1 MRGMQFSV
9 HSPEGAMA
17 RIDGLPARW
26 QKRLMGRWHRLK
38 GASEFTG
45 TYDANT
51 FIRTTVE
58 LLEKVRIPL
67 DATDTEIC
75 DRAMAL
81 ALRCCQLATLY
92 HDARTLRSAMD
103 RVAEGQGVEPPSR
116 KIKKFKEDGP
126 AIARMACPI
135 WWRRKLR
142 AHHARTLETAAI
154 RMGYVSKREQI
165 YCSNETLYRMQQRD
179 KAAAAMLEKTMARN
193 ELGQEFS
200 IQELKEKSV
209 SNKAIRR
216 AELMTRISGFEH
228 VARAAGHAGLF
239 LTITCPSRMHAK
251 RTFKHGRVIVDN
263 PKYDGTTPREAQQ
276 YLASRVWA
284 PMRAKLARKGIKLY
298 GFRIAEPQH
307 DGTPHWHLLVFC
319 EPLAVAVVKEVL
331 LDYGLRDSGD
341 EAGARANRVDF
352 KPIDWSKGT
361 AAGYIAKYVAKNIDG
376 YRLEHDLYGTPAL
389 EASARVEMWARTW
402 RIRQFQQVGGPPV
415 TIWRELRRIEELPK
429 GAPAHLVKAHNAVN
443 KVAVIEGKECASV
456 AWHHYC
462 EAQGGV
468 FCGRLYSIRLDM
480 QEQEGLNRYGEEKAA
495 RTVGVYTSGIE
506 EWTPPW
512 MAHMPGALIP
522 RRVEW
527 FVESSRHVWEIVG
540 RDGNE
545 RRGIVDF
552 GSSGA
557 GNGRSVGCVNVVCG
571 DGGMS
576 ALRAPWT
583 CVNNCTEVEK
593 DGAAGAN
600 EGSAGGMEQSPCA
613 HQIDG
618 WEVHGAAVDRAR
630 VALPT
635 LPFGGWRENDADYLQ
650 GYELQ
655 PWKRRHLHG
664 PWERKQ

>member
-1 MRGMQFSV
+1 MRVQQFSA
-9 HSPEGAMA
+9 HTPDWAMH
-17 RIDGLPARW
+17 RIGGLPARW
-26 QKRLMGRWHRLK
+26 QKRLMGRWERLIK
-38 GASEFTG
+38 TG
-45 TYDANT
+45 TSYDANS
-51 FIRTTVE
+51 FIRTTTD
-58 LLEKVRIPL
+58 LLDKVRIPL
-67 DATDTEIC
+67 DATDAEIC
-75 DRAMAL
+75 DRSMSL

-92 HDARTLRSAMD
+92 HDAGTLRGAMD
-103 RVAEGQGVEPPSR
+103 RVVLGQGVEPPSR

-165 YCSNETLYRMQQRD
+165 YCSSETLYRMQQRD
-179 KAAAAMLEKTMARN
+179 KAAVAMLENTVARN

-251 RTFKHGRVIVDN
+251 RTFKKGAVVVDN
-263 PKYDGTTPREAQQ
+263 PKYDGTTPREAQE
-276 YLASRVWA
+276 YLAKKVWA
-284 PMRAKLARKGIKLY
+284 PMRAKLARMGIKLY
-298 GFRIAEPQH
+298 GFRITEPQH

-319 EPLAVAVVKEVL
+319 EQKHVPIVKECL
-331 LDYGLRDSGD
+331 LHYGLRDSGD

-443 KVAVIEGKECASV
+443 KVAVIEGKENACV

-462 EAQGGV
+462 DAQGGV
-468 FCGRLYSIRLDM
+468 FCGRGYSIRLDM

-495 RTVGVYTSGIE
+495 RPVGVYTSGIE
-506 EWTPPW
+506 EWIPPW
-512 MAHMPGALIP
+512 MAHMHPPALIP

-527 FVESSRHVWEIVG
+527 FVESSRHVWEIVV
-540 RDGNE
+540 RKRSNE
-545 RRGIVDF
+545 
-552 GSSGA
+552 S
-557 GNGRSVGCVNVVCG
+557 
-571 DGGMS
+571 S

-583 CVNNCTEVEK
+583 CVNNCTGGESYESEESGRG
-593 DGAAGAN
+593 GAFGLGSSAGAC
-600 EGSAGGMEQSPCA
+600 QV
-613 HQIDG
+613 DG
-618 WEVHGAAVDRAR
+618 VEVHGASVAGIGVHELRNRAAIP
-630 VALPT
+630 ALPY
-635 LPFGGWRENDADYLQ
+635 GGWRENHPDYLQ

-655 PWKRRHLHG
+655 QWKRRHLHG
-664 PWERKQ
+664 PWQPASKVAISGGKS

>member
-1 MRGMQFSV
+1 MKGQQFSA
-9 HSPEGAMA
+9 HSPDWAMH
-17 RIDGLPARW
+17 RIDGLPVRW
-26 QKRLMGRWHRLK
+26 QRRLMGRWEHLFK
-38 GASEFTG
+38 TG
-45 TYDANT
+45 TSYDANT
-51 FIRTTVE
+51 FIRTTSE
-58 LLEKVRIPL
+58 LLDKVRIPL

-75 DRAMAL
+75 DRSMAL
-81 ALRCCQLATLY
+81 ALRCCQLATLC
-92 HDARTLRSAMD
+92 HDAPTLRSAMG

-142 AHHARTLETAAI
+142 AHHGRSLEAAAI
-154 RMGYVSKREQI
+154 RIGYVSKREQI

-179 KAAAAMLEKTMARN
+179 KAAAAMLETTIARN

-200 IQELKEKSV
+200 IEELKAKSV

-228 VARAAGHAGLF
+228 VARAAGHVGLF

-251 RTFKHGRVIVDN
+251 RTFKRGSVVVDS

-276 YLASRVWA
+276 YLAKKVWA
-284 PMRAKLARKGIKLY
+284 PMRAKLARLGIKLY

-319 EPLAVAVVKEVL
+319 EPLAVAMVKDVL

-341 EAGARANRVDF
+341 EAGAKANRVDF

-376 YRLEHDLYGTPAL
+376 YKLEHDLYGTPIL

-443 KVAVIEGKECASV
+443 KVAVIEGKDNASV

-495 RTVGVYTSGIE
+495 RPVGVYTSGIE

-527 FVESSRHVWEIVG
+527 FIESSRHVWEIVG
-540 RDGNE
+540 RE
-545 RRGIVDF
+545 RP
-552 GSSGA
+552 
-557 GNGRSVGCVNVVCG
+557 NVS
-571 DGGMS
+571 S

-583 CVNNCTEVEK
+583 CVNNCTGGAQNGTAEPDERSQ
-593 DGAAGAN
+593 DGMGQ
-600 EGSAGGMEQSPCA
+600 GSGA

-618 WEVHGAAVDRAR
+618 WQVHGASVDRDR

-635 LPFGGWRENDADYLQ
+635 LPFGGWRENDSGYLQ
-650 GYELQ
+650 GFELQ
-655 PWKRRHLHG
+655 QWKRLHLQG
-664 PWERKQ
+664 PWPVNGTLIKKAPMCGNT

>member
-1 MRGMQFSV
+1 
-9 HSPEGAMA
+9 MA

-45 TYDANT
+45 SYDANT

-58 LLEKVRIPL
+58 LLDKVRIPL
-67 DATDTEIC
+67 DATDAEIC
-75 DRAMAL
+75 DRSMTL

-92 HDARTLRSAMD
+92 HDASTLRGAMD

-142 AHHARTLETAAI
+142 AHHGRSLEAAAI
-154 RMGYVSKREQI
+154 RIGYVSQREQI

-179 KAAAAMLEKTMARN
+179 KAAQAMLETTIARN

-200 IQELKEKSV
+200 IEELKAKSV

-251 RTFKHGRVIVDN
+251 RTFKRGAVVVDN
-263 PKYDGTTPREAQQ
+263 PKYDGTTPREAQE
-276 YLASRVWA
+276 YLAKKVWA
-284 PMRAKLARKGIKLY
+284 PMRAKLARLGIKLY

-319 EPLAVAVVKEVL
+319 EPQAVAVVKEVL

-361 AAGYIAKYVAKNIDG
+361 AAGYIAKYVAKNVDG
-376 YRLEHDLYGTPAL
+376 YKLEYDLYGTPIL

-443 KVAVIEGKECASV
+443 KVAVIEGKDNASV

-495 RTVGVYTSGIE
+495 RPVGVYTSGIE

-527 FVESSRHVWEIVG
+527 FVESSRHTWEIVG
-540 RDGNE
+540 RE
-545 RRGIVDF
+545 RPNL
-552 GSSGA
+552 S
-557 GNGRSVGCVNVVCG
+557 
-571 DGGMS
+571 S

-583 CVNNCTEVEK
+583 CVNNCTGVDE
-593 DGAAGAN
+593 DGIERAD
-600 EGSAGGMEQSPCA
+600 EGSADGLGEGASA

-618 WEVHGAAVDRAR
+618 WEVHGTGVDRAR
-630 VALPT
+630 VALPA
-635 LPFGGWRENDADYLQ
+635 LPYGGWRENHPDYLQ
-650 GYELQ
+650 GFELQ
-655 PWKRRHLHG
+655 QWKQRHMHG
-664 PWERKQ
+664 PWQPAGKVAVSGGKS

>member
-1 MRGMQFSV
+1 MRGQQFSA
-9 HSPEGAMA
+9 HSPDWAMH
-17 RIDGLPARW
+17 RIDGLPVRW
-26 QKRLMGRWHRLK
+26 QRRLMGRWEHLSK
-38 GASEFTG
+38 TCTS
-45 TYDANT
+45 YDANT
-51 FIRTTVE
+51 FIRTTSE
-58 LLEKVRIPL
+58 LLDKVRIPL
-67 DATDTEIC
+67 DATDAEIC
-75 DRAMAL
+75 DRSMAL

-92 HDARTLRSAMD
+92 HDARTLRGAMD

-116 KIKKFKEDGP
+116 KLKKFKEDGP

-154 RMGYVSKREQI
+154 RMGYVSQREQI

-179 KAAAAMLEKTMARN
+179 KAAAAMLEQTIARN

-200 IQELKEKSV
+200 IEELKAKSV

-228 VARAAGHAGLF
+228 VARAAGHVGLF

-251 RTFKHGRVIVDN
+251 RTFKRGTVVVDN
-263 PKYDGTTPREAQQ
+263 PKYDHTTPREAQQ
-276 YLASRVWA
+276 YLAKKVWA
-284 PMRAKLARKGIKLY
+284 PMRAKLARLGIKLY

-443 KVAVIEGKECASV
+443 KVAVIEGKDCASV

-480 QEQEGLNRYGEEKAA
+480 QEQQGLNRYGEEKAA
-495 RTVGVYTSGIE
+495 RPVGVYTSGME

-512 MAHMPGALIP
+512 MAHMHPPALIP

-540 RDGNE
+540 RSKDVRSVGSV
-545 RRGIVDF
+545 VDF
-552 GSSGA
+552 GVL
-557 GNGRSVGCVNVVCG
+557 RG
-571 DGGMS
+571 DISDADFVRGGGVDYGFVS
-576 ALRAPWT
+576 AQSAPWT
-583 CVNNCTEVEK
+583 CVNNCTGGQVDEVERAD
-593 DGAAGAN
+593 DGCADGMG
-600 EGSAGGMEQSPCA
+600 EGPGA

-635 LPFGGWRENDADYLQ
+635 LPFGGWRENDAGYLQ

-655 PWKRRHLHG
+655 QWKRRHLHG
-664 PWERKQ
+664 PWERKP